1 MRPAF
6 VSVRGEITMSDIT
19 QEMRAAAAHSIPQAK
34 YFIHRIWPQV
44 IVGIGL
50 SATTV
55 WTCLL
60 AYGFVRLVLV
70 LI

>member
-1 MRPAF
+1 MHPAL

-19 QEMRAAAAHSIPQAK
+19 QEMSAAAAHSIPQAK
-34 YFIHRIWPQV
+34 SFIHRIWPQA
-44 IVGIGL
+44 IVGIAL
-50 SATTV
+50 TATTV

-60 AYGFVRLVLV
+60 VYGFVRLVLV

>member
-1 MRPAF
+1 
-6 VSVRGEITMSDIT
+6 MSDIT
-19 QEMRAAAAHSIPQAK
+19 QEMSAAAAAQPVPQATLLIK
-34 YFIHRIWPQV
+34 RICPQA
-44 IVGIGL
+44 IVGIAL
-50 SATTV
+50 SATAV

>member
-1 MRPAF
+1 
-6 VSVRGEITMSDIT
+6 MSDIT
-19 QEMRAAAAHSIPQAK
+19 QETGAAAAHSLPQATG
-34 YFIHRIWPQV
+34 FIHRIWPQT
-44 IVGIGL
+44 IVGIAL